1 MTKVYL
7 VSNNFEYFFTI
18 FRYTFSM
25 KTEYINLIEPTPIL
39 KTKKCK
45 LISFALRVFLQ
56 FTTFITSLIA
66 WYMYDYFIALLTL
79 VLSFII
85 MGIIRSKI
93 RNSVI
98 PTTQREYQYN
108 DQGIA
113 DWFTARELCIELE
126 DD

>member
-1 MTKVYL
+1 MQTD
-7 VSNNFEYFFTI
+7 FI
-18 FRYTFSM
+18 D
-25 KTEYINLIEPTPIL
+25 LIEPTPKL

-45 LISFALRVFLQ
+45 TISLLLRVFLQ
-56 FTTFITSLIA
+56 FTTFLASLTA
-66 WYMYDYFIALLTL
+66 WYLYDYFIALLTL

-98 PTTQREYQYN
+98 PPKQREYQYN

-113 DWFTARELCIELE
+113 DWYTARELCIETE
-126 DD
+126 EE